1 MATFRGIPVRFV
13 ADVTSVKKAIRQV
26 ESEAKA
32 LDATLREVNKG
43 LKLDPTSADLMKQ
56 KVDMLNRNF
65 ELMSAKLREL
75 NKMKEQMS
83 QVNVDTLSKS
93 DKFLYNEQLQSLNNE
108 ILKIENKIRN
118 ISYELKE
125 FSVSIPERFVTGAEG
140 IRKSVW
146 EIDEQ
151 AQKLEGTLAEVS
163 TGLKFEPTNTTLIAK
178 KIDML
183 NKSIELTTAK
193 LAKLNLMKE
202 QMEKVDVA
210 NLSAPDKLLY
220 TQQLQSLNTEI
231 LKTENKLRSFKAE
244 VRETVQVLNSQLIA
258 GFNNLKT
265 AVSQAAKVIGI
276 AEAALIALCAASVK
290 TGKEFDT
297 AMSQV
302 AATLNISQGSYE
314 FSELRNTAQEMG
326 RTTVYTASQAAEA
339 LNYLA
344 LGGLNAT
351 ESMEALPKVLTLAK
365 AGTMELGDAANVV
378 VAEMKALDLSSEEM
392 DKLLDQ
398 MARTAQKSKTTVAE
412 MGDTILK
419 TGAAFN
425 LAGQSTETMSAIIG
439 TLANRYKDISARGE
453 TLRTAL
459 TRIMTQSSKLE
470 ELGVQVTD
478 SSGKVRDFI
487 DIFNDLRIAISDLG
501 SEEQATILT
510 KIFGSRG
517 YTYVKYLMDS
527 TTGEIQQL
535 RAEIENSA
543 GAAEAMASTMTD
555 NLGGDLYILKSAVE
569 SLQIAISD
577 ELNPTMR
584 ETAQEGTRI
593 VNDIENQVKRG
604 ELKAVLKEFGE
615 ALSQFIINGANSLIE
630 VLPTILKFL
639 EMIMEHANLIIGTLI
654 GFKVGQWTANIVT
667 GLLTIITTVVRLAS
681 VIKSATTAAAAFK
694 ALMSTSVI
702 GAIATGLGL
711 IAGAVAGIATSSA
724 LATEETKKYSKEVQ
738 ELIDSSEDLKT
749 AAENSY
755 DAFRKSRQKTAS
767 TYDSYKLLADK
778 LYSIADGHKAN
789 NGEMQIA
796 TELVA
801 TLNNSI
807 PNLNLEYD
815 RVNNTLSIQ
824 KQKLEEIIEA
834 RKNEAFQAAYSD
846 RLTEEAKL
854 IIDIEAQQVDLE
866 AQLKE
871 EEEKRKKI
879 QQQYDDENNRY
890 NTAFEAANKRGA
902 ISSSYETND
911 ISLEKDINNLP
922 ALKTSV
928 EIRKAQLDEQDEKIS
943 KLKGQLSDLDKL
955 HKEYSEDIDATTQS
969 MADYNEESKKAVI
982 ANAELTEAEKQA
994 AYQILDLYD
1003 AEEDHSGEI
1012 SKLLNQYPKVE
1023 QALSDAGYSIEEMRG
1038 ETEGL
1043 TGSQDELNS
1052 KLKEAKQAVSE
1063 VRQELSE
1070 YLNVLKDVN
1079 EGTTYT
1085 TAQIL
1090 EMIEKYPEL
1099 SNAVKKSSE
1108 GYRIE
1113 KQAVEELT
1121 RAKAEQLLLEAEN
1134 AADAAYD
1141 NFYKTANSKASGK
1154 EKSAAGEEYRNAQ
1167 NRLKSLERITSN
1179 IIGGEIYY
1187 GEQKSNSDSSGS
1199 SGSSGISGKTD
1210 SVKSAIEIIEH
1221 RYNMGLISA
1230 KDYYDRLENINEKY
1244 YKGKKKYLSEYN
1256 SLEEKIYNG
1265 RKQLAEDEASRRE
1278 KEAQENEEAYKK
1290 SVEDEI
1296 SDVEHRYKMGELTEK
1311 EYYKKLEELNKKY
1324 YKGKSQ
1330 YISEYNDLAEK
1341 VYSGLKKAQEEDISN
1356 AKELEDRIKS
1366 VTEAQQKLK
1375 NANTQEVQVF
1385 SSAAG
1390 FHAEKNAEA
1399 ITEAESDLKDAQY
1412 DLAETLM
1419 KLGKIDGTDVSS
1431 QLGKLSISSIKNMLP
1446 DLSALSVPT
1455 TNTST
1460 VTAGTNNK
1468 KYDINI
1474 SYRSGDIILQGEVDK
1489 TTLAKLRTLFD
1500 SLFKEFFEKYIN
1512 KYLSKANLDRM
1523 IGG

>member
-13 ADVTSVKKAIRQV
+13 ADVTSVMKAIRQV
-26 ESEAKA
+26 EARAKE

-43 LKLDPTSADLMKQ
+43 LKLDPTNADLMKQ

-65 ELMSAKLREL
+65 ELMSAKLKEL

-83 QVNVDTLSKS
+83 QVNVNELSVP
-93 DKFLYNEQLQSLNNE
+93 DKALYNEQLQSLNNE
-108 ILKIENKIRN
+108 ILKTENKIRN

-125 FSVSIPERFVTGAEG
+125 FAVSIPERFVAGAEG
-140 IRKSVW
+140 IRKSIW

-151 AQKLEGTLAEVS
+151 AQKLEVTLAEVS
-163 TGLKFEPTNTTLIAK
+163 TALKFEPTNTTLIAK
-178 KIDML
+178 KMDTL

-220 TQQLQSLNTEI
+220 TEQLQSLNAEI

-265 AVSQAAKVIGI
+265 AVSQAARVIGI
-276 AEAALIALCAASVK
+276 AEGALIALCAASVK

-344 LGGLNAT
+344 LGGLNAA

-487 DIFNDLRIAISDLG
+487 DIFNDLRISISDLG

-510 KIFGSRG
+510 KIFGARG

-535 RAEIENSA
+535 RAEIENSS

-584 ETAQEGTRI
+584 ETAQEGTQI
-593 VNDIENQVKRG
+593 VNELENQVKRG

-615 ALSQFIINGANSLIE
+615 ALSQFILNGANSLIE

-654 GFKVGQWTANIVT
+654 GFKIGQWTSNIVN
-667 GLLTIITTVVRLAS
+667 GLLTIITTVVRLGA
-681 VIKSATTAAAAFK
+681 VIKTAATSA
-694 ALMSTSVI
+694 ALMKAMLDPTGI
-702 GAIATGLGL
+702 TAIATGLGL

-755 DAFRKSRQKTAS
+755 DAFRKSRQETAS

-801 TLNNSI
+801 MLNNAI

-846 RLTEEAKL
+846 RINETAKL
-854 IIDIEAQQVDLE
+854 VIDVEMQQTDISAQIK
-866 AQLKE
+866 A
-871 EEEKRKKI
+871 EEEKRKQAEEDLKKYSEEYAKAWKAEYSSEDNVVGRGYSH
-879 QQQYDDENNRY
+879 Q
-890 NTAFEAANKRGA
+890 AAIKNLNDLEIKRDVA
-902 ISSSYETND
+902 
-911 ISLEKDINNLP
+911 
-922 ALKTSV
+922 
-928 EIRKAQLDEQDEKIS
+928 KAQLEEQNEKIS
-943 KLKGQLSDLDKL
+943 ALKGQLSDLDKL
-955 HKEYSEDIDATTQS
+955 HKEYSADIDTTTQA
-969 MADYNEESKKAVI
+969 MADYSEANKKAVV

-994 AYQILDLYD
+994 AYQILELYD

-1012 SKLLNQYPKVE
+1012 SKLLNQYPNVE

-1043 TGSQDELNS
+1043 TESQDELNS
-1052 KLKEAKQAVSE
+1052 KLEEAKQAISE

-1070 YLNVLKDVN
+1070 YLSVLKDVN
-1079 EGTTYT
+1079 DGTTYT

-1090 EMIEKYPEL
+1090 EMLEKYPEL
-1099 SNAVKKSSE
+1099 SDAVKKTSE
-1108 GYRIE
+1108 GYSIE
-1113 KQAVEELT
+1113 KDAVKELT
-1121 RAKAEQLLLEAEN
+1121 KAKAEQLQLEADN
-1134 AADAAYD
+1134 AVDAARED
-1141 NFYKTANSKASGK
+1141 FYNTVNSNVSGA
-1154 EKSAAGEEYRNAQ
+1154 EKSAAGEALRNAEDYRYRVNQ
-1167 NRLKSLERITSN
+1167 ITSS

-1187 GEQKSNSDSSGS
+1187 GEQKSSSSG
-1199 SGSSGISGKTD
+1199 TD
-1210 SVKSAIEIIEH
+1210 ENKSAIEILDH
-1221 RYNMGLISA
+1221 QYNMGLISA

-1265 RKQLAEDEASRRE
+1265 RKQLAEEE
-1278 KEAQENEEAYKK
+1278 KNRQESEAQEREEAYRKAA
-1290 SVEDEI
+1290 EDEI
-1296 SDVEHRYKMGELTEK
+1296 ADIEHRYKMGELSEK
-1311 EYYKKLEELNKKY
+1311 EYYQKLEEINKKY

-1330 YISEYNDLAEK
+1330 YINEYNDLAEK
-1341 VYSGLKKAQEEDISN
+1341 VYSGLKKAQEDDISN
-1356 AKELEDRIKS
+1356 AKELEERIKS

-1390 FHAEKNAEA
+1390 FHAEKNTEA
-1399 ITEAESDLKDAQY
+1399 ITEAENDLKGAQY

-1419 KLGKIDGTDVSS
+1419 KLGKIDGNDISS
-1431 QLGKLSISSIKNMLP
+1431 QLGKLSISNIKNMLP
-1446 DLSALSVPT
+1446 DLSALYIPT
-1455 TNTST
+1455 TGSST
-1460 VTAGTNNK
+1460 AAAGTNNR
-1468 KYDINI
+1468 KYDINV

-1489 TTLAKLRTLFD
+1489 TTLSKLRSLFD
-1500 SLFKEFFEKYIN
+1500 TLFKEFFEKYLN
-1512 KYLSKANLDRM
+1512 EYLSKANLDRM

>member
-13 ADVTSVKKAIRQV
+13 ADVTSVMKAIRQV
-26 ESEAKA
+26 EARAKE

-43 LKLDPTSADLMKQ
+43 LKLDPTNADLMKQ

-65 ELMSAKLREL
+65 ELMSAKLKEL

-83 QVNVDTLSKS
+83 QVNVNELSVP
-93 DKFLYNEQLQSLNNE
+93 DKALYNEQLQSLNNE
-108 ILKIENKIRN
+108 ILKTENKIRN

-125 FSVSIPERFVTGAEG
+125 FAVSIPERFVAGAEG
-140 IRKSVW
+140 IRKSIW

-151 AQKLEGTLAEVS
+151 AQKLEVTLSEVS
-163 TGLKFEPTNTTLIAK
+163 TALKFEPTNTTLIAK
-178 KIDML
+178 KVDML

-202 QMEKVDVA
+202 QMEKVDTA

-220 TQQLQSLNTEI
+220 TEQLQSLNAEI

-265 AVSQAAKVIGI
+265 AVSQAARVIGI
-276 AEAALIALCAASVK
+276 AEGALIALCAASVK

-344 LGGLNAT
+344 LGGLNAA

-487 DIFNDLRIAISDLG
+487 DIFNDLRISISDLG

-510 KIFGSRG
+510 KIFGARG

-535 RAEIENSA
+535 RAEIENSS

-584 ETAQEGTRI
+584 ETAQEGTQI
-593 VNDIENQVKRG
+593 VNELENQVKRG

-615 ALSQFIINGANSLIE
+615 ALSQFILNGANSLIE

-654 GFKVGQWTANIVT
+654 GFKIGQWTSNIVN
-667 GLLTIITTVVRLAS
+667 GLLTIITTVVRLGA
-681 VIKSATTAAAAFK
+681 VIKTAATSA
-694 ALMSTSVI
+694 ALMKAMLDPTGI
-702 GAIATGLGL
+702 TAIATGLGL

-724 LATEETKKYSKEVQ
+724 LATEETKKYSKDVQ
-738 ELIDSSEDLKT
+738 ELIDSTEELKT
-749 AAENSY
+749 AAEDSY
-755 DAFRKSRQKTAS
+755 DAFRKSRQETAS

-789 NGEMQIA
+789 NGEMQVA

-801 TLNNSI
+801 MLNSSI

-815 RVNNTLSIQ
+815 KVNNTLSIQ

-834 RKNEAFQAAYSD
+834 RKNEAFQSAYSE
-846 RLTEEAKL
+846 RMKETAKE
-854 IIDIEAQQVDLE
+854 IVDAETNQTNLE
-866 AQLKE
+866 YEKSQLE
-871 EEEKRKKI
+871 EELKPLYEERDRIKNEIEDNYKK
-879 QQQYDDENNRY
+879 YSY
-890 NTAFEAANKRGA
+890 NIAELKNGTKG
-902 ISSSYETND
+902 ND
-911 ISLEKDINNLP
+911 RFVSTGLYY
-922 ALKTSV
+922 
-928 EIRKAQLDEQDEKIS
+928 
-943 KLKGQLSDLDKL
+943 DLDKVQEKINEIEDPL
-955 HKEYSEDIDATTQS
+955 SEINKRIDDSISIQEKGKKQLDDYSES
-969 MADYNEESKKAVI
+969 MADYSEASRNVVI
-982 ANAELTEAEKQA
+982 GQADLTEAEKEA
-994 AYQILDLYD
+994 AYQILELYD

-1043 TGSQDELNS
+1043 TESQDELNS
-1052 KLKEAKQAVSE
+1052 KLEEAKQAVSE
-1063 VRQELSE
+1063 VRQELNE
-1070 YLNVLKDVN
+1070 YLSVLKDVN
-1079 EGTTYT
+1079 DGTTYT

-1090 EMIEKYPEL
+1090 EMLEKYPEL
-1099 SNAVKKSSE
+1099 SDAVKKTSE
-1108 GYRIE
+1108 GYSIE
-1113 KQAVEELT
+1113 KDAVKELT
-1121 RAKAEQLLLEAEN
+1121 KAKAEQLQLEADN
-1134 AADAAYD
+1134 AVDAARED
-1141 NFYKTANSKASGK
+1141 FYNTVNSNVSGA
-1154 EKSAAGEEYRNAQ
+1154 EKSAAGEALRNAEDYRYRVNQ
-1167 NRLKSLERITSN
+1167 ITSS

-1187 GEQKSNSDSSGS
+1187 GEQKSSSSG
-1199 SGSSGISGKTD
+1199 TD
-1210 SVKSAIEIIEH
+1210 DTKSAIEILDH

-1230 KDYYDRLENINEKY
+1230 KDYYDSLENINEKY

-1265 RKQLAEDEASRRE
+1265 RKQLAEEEKNRRE
-1278 KEAQENEEAYKK
+1278 SEAQEREEAYRKAA
-1290 SVEDEI
+1290 EDEI
-1296 SDVEHRYKMGELTEK
+1296 ADVEHRYKMGELSEK
-1311 EYYKKLEELNKKY
+1311 EYYQKLEEINKKY

-1341 VYSGLKKAQEEDISN
+1341 VYSGLKKAQEDDISN
-1356 AKELEDRIKS
+1356 AKELEERIKS

-1390 FHAEKNAEA
+1390 FHSEKNTEA
-1399 ITEAESDLKDAQY
+1399 ITEAENDLKGAQY

-1419 KLGKIDGTDVSS
+1419 KLGKIDGNDISS
-1431 QLGKLSISSIKNMLP
+1431 QLGKLSISNIKNMLP
-1446 DLSALSVPT
+1446 DLSALYIPT
-1455 TNTST
+1455 TGSST
-1460 VTAGTNNK
+1460 AAAGTNSR
-1468 KYDINI
+1468 KYDINV

-1489 TTLAKLRTLFD
+1489 TTLSKLRSLFD
-1500 SLFKEFFEKYIN
+1500 TLFKEFFEKYLN
-1512 KYLSKANLDRM
+1512 EYLSKANLDRM